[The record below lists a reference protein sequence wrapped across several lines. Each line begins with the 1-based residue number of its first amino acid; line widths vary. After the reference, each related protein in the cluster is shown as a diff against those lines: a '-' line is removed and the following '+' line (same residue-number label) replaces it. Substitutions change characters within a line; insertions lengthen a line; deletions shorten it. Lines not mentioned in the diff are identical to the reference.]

1 MRALV
6 VDNGSLTTH
15 LIARRAGNLGWDA
28 VIVRHDALD
37 IARAARDWDAVLLSG
52 TDVPVTTGRFDAQF
66 ELVRNCTAP
75 LMGICGGLHL
85 IGRAYGVGIVEQQ
98 PVLGRTEV
106 FLDSEER
113 LFSELPAPAQI
124 FQRHSYRLERVPC
137 GFRRIAT
144 SSSCPVEAIA
154 HETRALFGLQGHVE
168 LRADGARILERFLSL
183 AV

>member
-15 LIARRAGNLGWDA
+15 LIARRAVHLGWDA
-28 VIVRHDALD
+28 VVVRHDALD
-37 IARAARDWDAVLLSG
+37 VTRATHDWDAVLLSG
-52 TDVPVTTGRFDAQF
+52 TAVPVTTGRFDAQL
-66 ELVRNCTAP
+66 ELVRNCAAP

-85 IGRAYGVGIVEQQ
+85 IGRAYGVDIVEQQ

-106 FLDSEER
+106 FLDADEL
-113 LFSELPAPAQI
+113 LFSSLPTTTHI
-124 FQRHSYRLERVPC
+124 FQRHSYRLEYVPC

-154 HETRALFGLQGHVE
+154 HDTRALFGIQGHVE
-168 LRADGARILERFLSL
+168 LRPDGARILERFLSL
-183 AV
+183 AS